1 MAAYPPE
8 VDRGATAAYPPE
20 VDWGAASADVK
31 EVYVNHH
38 HHRRVVVEL
47 GDSSGSVALAPR
59 LET

>member
-8 VDRGATAAYPPE
+8 VDWGAAAAYPPE
-20 VDWGAASADVK
+20 VDWGAASANVK
-31 EVYVNHH
+31 EVYVKHH
-38 HHRRVVVEL
+38 HHRRVDL